1 MELIC
6 DYREKSIY
14 NKLMKI
20 TSSNDKYKNITIKS
34 ENLSLGDFAFGNVII
49 ERKTHQDLAS
59 SILDGRYKEQCFR
72 LEEYRNENPNVKIF
86 YFIEGNF
93 DLFFNSHN
101 IDKDKLMS
109 CIMTFIYEKGFSVI
123 LTKHMNET
131 CDFLI
136 KFCHKYYSK
145 YNNCENDNDSEIES
159 NTNSMGNLE
168 NLYKQQK
175 KKNSQI
181 NKENIGIMMLCNV
194 PNISLHLAIQLLEP
208 FNNDIYNF
216 IHEIRTNEEYLS
228 SIKIKGKGDKT
239 RKLNKNIIECL
250 KDYFSETEA
259 LVEDLDLENHVES

>member
-14 NKLMKI
+14 NKLTKI
-20 TSSNDKYKNITIKS
+20 TSTNDKYKDISIKT
-34 ENLSLGDFAFGNVII
+34 ENLSLGDFAFGNIII

-72 LEEYRNENPNVKIF
+72 LEEYRNENPDVKII

-101 IDKDKLMS
+101 IDKDKLIS
-109 CIMTFIYEKGFSVI
+109 CIISFIYEKGFSVI

-136 KFCHKYYSK
+136 KFSHKYYNK
-145 YNNCENDNDSEIES
+145 YNICENNKTI
-159 NTNSMGNLE
+159 NNGNLE

-181 NKENIGIMMLCNV
+181 NKKNIGIIMLCNV

-208 FNNDIYNF
+208 FNNDIYKF
-216 IHEIRTNEEYLS
+216 IHEIRTNDEYLNT
-228 SIKIKGKGDKT
+228 IKIKGKGDKT

-250 KDYFSETEA
+250 REYFIVKED

>member
-14 NKLMKI
+14 NKLNKM
-20 TSSNDKYKNITIKS
+20 TSIDKYKNIIIKNS
-34 ENLSLGDFAFGNVII
+34 NLSLGDFTFGNVII

-72 LEEYRNENPNVKIF
+72 LDEFKTENPNTKII

-93 DLFFNSHN
+93 DLYFSNHN
-101 IDKDKLMS
+101 IDKDKLFS
-109 CIMTFIYEKGFSVI
+109 CIISLIYEKQFSVI

-131 CDFLI
+131 CDFLM
-136 KFCHKYYSK
+136 KFAHKYYNK
-145 YNNCENDNDSEIES
+145 YDITSDNVLSG
-159 NTNSMGNLE
+159 TNLE

-181 NKENIGIMMLCNV
+181 NKDNIGIMMLSNV
-194 PNISLHLAIQLLEP
+194 PNISLHLATQLLEP

-216 IHEIRTNEEYLS
+216 IYEIRNNENYLDT
-228 SIKIKGKGDKT
+228 IKIKGKNDKL

-250 KDYFSETEA
+250 KEYFNEKKD
-259 LVEDLDLENHVES
+259 LVEDLDLVNHVES

>member
-14 NKLMKI
+14 NKLTKI
-20 TSSNDKYKNITIKS
+20 TSTNDKYKDISIKT
-34 ENLSLGDFAFGNVII
+34 ENLSLGDFAFGNIII

-72 LEEYRNENPNVKIF
+72 LEEYRNENPNVKII

-101 IDKDKLMS
+101 IDKDKLIS
-109 CIMTFIYEKGFSVI
+109 CIISFIYEKGFSVI

-136 KFCHKYYSK
+136 KFSHKYYNK
-145 YNNCENDNDSEIES
+145 YNICENNEII
-159 NTNSMGNLE
+159 NNCNLE

-216 IHEIRTNEEYLS
+216 IHEIRENETYLNT
-228 SIKIKGKGDKT
+228 IKIKGKGDKT

-250 KDYFSETEA
+250 KDYFS
-259 LVEDLDLENHVES
+259 VKEDSIEGLDHENHDES

>member
-14 NKLMKI
+14 NKLTKL
-20 TSSNDKYKNITIKS
+20 TSTNDKYKDISIKPK
-34 ENLSLGDFAFGNVII
+34 NLSLGDFAFGNIII

-72 LEEYRNENPNVKIF
+72 LEEYRNENPNVKII

-101 IDKDKLMS
+101 IDKDKLIS
-109 CIMTFIYEKGFSVI
+109 CIISFIYEKGFSVI

-136 KFCHKYYSK
+136 KFSHKYYNK
-145 YNNCENDNDSEIES
+145 YNICDNNEIINNC
-159 NTNSMGNLE
+159 NLE

-216 IHEIRTNEEYLS
+216 IHEIRTNETYLNT
-228 SIKIKGKGDKT
+228 IKIKGKGDKT

-250 KDYFSETEA
+250 KDYFSVKED
-259 LVEDLDLENHVES
+259 LVEDLDHDNHVGS